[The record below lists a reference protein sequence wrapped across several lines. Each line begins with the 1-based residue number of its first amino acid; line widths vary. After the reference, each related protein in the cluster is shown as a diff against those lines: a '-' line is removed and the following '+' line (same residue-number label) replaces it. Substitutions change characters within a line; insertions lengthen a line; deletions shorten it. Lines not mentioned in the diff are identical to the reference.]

1 MKSISTLLVLAL
13 VPFLGIKAQKPLFV
27 FEDSLQFGNSR
38 FPAISVTIPE
48 VDYNKTLKAWIK
60 DLETGTR
67 SKVITENRDMSI
79 FGARIKNLSPN
90 PVNVFSRLMNLD
102 TILQLTVS
110 YELKK
115 DQYIEVSTGEAELN
129 RAKNYL
135 KDFAKN
141 QYIDLAKSQADAEE
155 RKLRDLQ
162 RELSSLETQNT
173 RFNRSIQTNNNLI
186 AREKENI
193 IIQNNELNSV
203 SVAMTEHNNELINI
217 EAEAAQ
223 KEKMDLVKE
232 LENRK
237 KKALKSIES
246 SEKKINKATN
256 AINKAT
262 REMPRN
268 ERIQNSI
275 KDQIAQQ
282 EAVYQKFAD
291 KLKTIR
297 SY

>member
-217 EAEAAQ
+217 EAGAAQ

>member
-13 VPFLGIKAQKPLFV
+13 VPFFGIKAQKPLFV

-90 PVNVFSRLMNLD
+90 PVNVFSRLINLD

>member
-13 VPFLGIKAQKPLFV
+13 VSFFGIKAQKPLFV